1 MDNTAQEK
9 TQSQSQSQS
18 LPYCTSRYYAQRIPT
33 REVRIGN
40 TAVGGENPI
49 RIQSMTTTP
58 TQDIQAT
65 VKQSLALAE
74 AGCEIVRITAPN
86 KKAAQALGPIAQ
98 ALKDAQCH
106 VPLVADIHFLP
117 SAAMEAAKHVD
128 KVRIN
133 PGNYA
138 DNKKFAVKEYTDS
151 AYAQELERL
160 HEAFTPI
167 VLRCKELGR
176 AMRIGTNHGSLSD
189 RIMNRYG
196 DTPLGMV
203 ESALEFIRIAQ
214 SHNYHDICL
223 SLKASNPKVMIE
235 AYRLAVAKMQSHGMD
250 YPLHLGVTE
259 AGDGEDARIKSAIGI
274 GSLLNDGIG
283 DTIRVSLTEDP
294 IHEIPVAQALADKAM
309 KLWARN
315 TPTQES
321 PSKQD
326 PNTDA
331 IDPFSYTRN
340 PSQAIELNSLKNNDK
355 LSPSSC
361 AIGATHPPRIII
373 KSHHPLEDYTT
384 LIQTICKHQIQAKE
398 NKLEGL
404 LLDIQTPADLEHF
417 AKLYEALQSVIP
429 FFVLD
434 LSSEI
439 DLQHLETAKLPTTK
453 NAIILTQKL
462 DKTDAHY
469 ATQLLQYCRDHQ
481 HIFALNAHPQDIQSE
496 IGPILSK
503 MGTQNLI
510 LTTQT
515 DQKSA
520 HSDHPIHPSGQYR
533 ALLQTVK
540 TQFPQVPIWI
550 RNTHANSIAPE
561 DYFSDRLLESSI
573 LTGNLLCDGIGDL
586 ISIEDEPNLEQAIPL
601 AYNLLQG
608 ARARITKTEFV
619 ACPSCGRT
627 LFDLQTVTQSIR
639 AKTDH
644 LKGVTIAIMGCI
656 VNGPGEMADAD
667 FGYVG
672 GAPDKINL
680 YIGKTCV
687 EYNVPADQALDR
699 LIHLIKQEGKWVDPD
714 KMQKY

>member
-1 MDNTAQEK
+1 MDSTRQAK
-9 TQSQSQSQS
+9 TDTH
-18 LPYCTSRYYAQRIPT
+18 PYCISRYYAQRILT

-74 AGCEIVRITAPN
+74 AGCEIIRITAPN

-98 ALKDAQCH
+98 ALKDAHCH

-160 HEAFTPI
+160 HEVFTPI

-196 DTPLGMV
+196 DTPHGMV
-203 ESALEFIRIAQ
+203 ESALEFIRIAE

-235 AYRLAVAKMQSHGMD
+235 AYRLAVSKMHTHGMN

-274 GSLLNDGIG
+274 GTLLNDGIG

-294 IHEIPVAQALADKAM
+294 VHEIPVAQALAQKAM
-309 KLWARN
+309 KLWSKN
-315 TPTQES
+315 PQ
-321 PSKQD
+321 KQD
-326 PNTDA
+326 TPLSTNPDQ
-331 IDPFSYTRN
+331 IDPYSFTRN
-340 PSQAIELNSLKNNDK
+340 LTQPIKLNSLKD
-355 LSPSSC
+355 SSNQTATY
-361 AIGATHPPRIII
+361 AIGATHPPRIVI
-373 KSHHPLEDYTT
+373 KAHHPLEDYAT

-404 LLDIQTPADLEHF
+404 LLEINTPQDLEHF
-417 AKLYEALQSVIP
+417 TQLHQALETIIP

-434 LSSEI
+434 LSPEI
-439 DLQHLETAKLPTTK
+439 DLEHLENAELPKTP
-453 NAIILTQKL
+453 NALILTQTL

-469 ATQLLQYCRDHQ
+469 ATQLLKFCRDRQ
-481 HIFALNAHPQDIQSE
+481 QLFALNAQAQDIENS

-503 MGTQNLI
+503 MGKDNLI
-510 LTTQT
+510 LTTQANSE
-515 DQKSA
+515 SA
-520 HSDHPIHPSGQYR
+520 QPFIHPTGHYR
-533 ALLQTVK
+533 ALLQTAK
-540 TQFPQVPIWI
+540 THFPNTPIWI
-550 RNTHANSIAPE
+550 RNTHSNSIAPE

-586 ISIEDEPNLEQAIPL
+586 ISIENEPNLEQAIPL
-601 AYNLLQG
+601 AYNILQG

-627 LFDLQTVTQSIR
+627 LFDLQSVTQRIR

-699 LIHLIKQEGKWVDPD
+699 LIDLIKQESKWVDPV
-714 KMQKY
+714 

>member
-1 MDNTAQEK
+1 MDHS
-9 TQSQSQSQS
+9 TQAKSHTPTPPHPH
-18 LPYCTSRYYAQRIPT
+18 PYCTSRYYAQRIPT

-74 AGCEIVRITAPN
+74 AGCEIIRITAPN

-151 AYAQELERL
+151 DYAQELERL

-196 DTPLGMV
+196 DTPHGMV
-203 ESALEFIRIAQ
+203 ESALEFIRIAE

-235 AYRLAVAKMQSHGMD
+235 AYRLAVSKMHTHGMN

-274 GSLLNDGIG
+274 GTLLNDGIG

-294 IHEIPVAQALADKAM
+294 VHEIPVAQALAQKAM
-309 KLWARN
+309 QLWDKNSPKKKN
-315 TPTQES
+315 TFEQG
-321 PSKQD
+321 
-326 PNTDA
+326 TDQ
-331 IDPFSYTRN
+331 IDPYSFTRN
-340 PSQAIELNSLKNNDK
+340 PTQAIELNTA
-355 LSPSSC
+355 C
-361 AIGATHPPRIII
+361 AIGATHPPRIVI
-373 KSHHPLEDYTT
+373 KAHHPLEDYAT

-404 LLDIQTPADLEHF
+404 LLDIDTPADLEHF
-417 AKLYEALQSVIP
+417 TKLYEALQSVIP

-439 DLQHLETAKLPTTK
+439 DLEHLENAQLSTTPK
-453 NAIILTQKL
+453 SLILTQKL
-462 DKTDAHY
+462 DPTDAHY
-469 ATQLLQYCRDHQ
+469 ATQLLQYCRDQ
-481 HIFALNAHPQDIQSE
+481 QSIFALNAHPQDIE
-496 IGPILSK
+496 DAIGPILSK
-503 MGTQNLI
+503 MGPENLI
-510 LTTQT
+510 LTTQV
-515 DQKSA
+515 DQESA
-520 HSDHPIHPSGQYR
+520 QSIHPTGQYR
-533 ALLQTVK
+533 ALLETAK
-540 TQFPQVPIWI
+540 THFPQAPIWI

-561 DYFSDRLLESSI
+561 NYFSDRLLVSSI

-586 ISIEDEPNLEQAIPL
+586 ISIEDEPNLAQAIPL
-601 AYNLLQG
+601 AYNILQG

-627 LFDLQTVTQSIR
+627 LFDLQSVTQRIR

-687 EYNVPADQALDR
+687 EYNVPANQALDR
-699 LIHLIKQEGKWVDPD
+699 LIDLIKQEGKWVDPV
-714 KMQKY
+714 

>member
-1 MDNTAQEK
+1 MDSTRQAK
-9 TQSQSQSQS
+9 TDTH
-18 LPYCTSRYYAQRIPT
+18 PYCISRYYAQRIPT

-74 AGCEIVRITAPN
+74 AGCEIIRITAPN

-98 ALKDAQCH
+98 ALKDAHCH

-160 HEAFTPI
+160 HEVFTPI

-196 DTPLGMV
+196 DTPHGMV
-203 ESALEFIRIAQ
+203 ESALEFIRIAE

-235 AYRLAVAKMQSHGMD
+235 AYRLAVSKMHTHGMN

-274 GSLLNDGIG
+274 GTLLNDGIG

-294 IHEIPVAQALADKAM
+294 VHEIPVAQALAQKAM
-309 KLWARN
+309 KLWSKN
-315 TPTQES
+315 PQ
-321 PSKQD
+321 KQD
-326 PNTDA
+326 TPLSTNPDQ
-331 IDPFSYTRN
+331 IDPYSFTRN
-340 PSQAIELNSLKNNDK
+340 LTQPIELNSLKD
-355 LSPSSC
+355 SSNQTATY
-361 AIGATHPPRIII
+361 AIGATHPPRIVI
-373 KSHHPLEDYTT
+373 KAHHPLEDYAT

-404 LLDIQTPADLEHF
+404 LLEINTPQDLEHF
-417 AKLYEALQSVIP
+417 TQLHQALETIIP

-434 LSSEI
+434 LSPEI
-439 DLQHLETAKLPTTK
+439 DLEHLENAELPKTP
-453 NAIILTQKL
+453 NALILTQTL

-469 ATQLLQYCRDHQ
+469 ATQLLKFCRDHQ
-481 HIFALNAHPQDIQSE
+481 QLFALNAQAQDIENS

-503 MGTQNLI
+503 MGTDNLI
-510 LTTQT
+510 LTTQANSE
-515 DQKSA
+515 SA
-520 HSDHPIHPSGQYR
+520 QPFIHPTGHYR
-533 ALLQTVK
+533 ALLQTAK
-540 TQFPQVPIWI
+540 THFPNTPIWI
-550 RNTHANSIAPE
+550 RNTHSNSIAPE

-586 ISIEDEPNLEQAIPL
+586 ISIENEPNLEQAIPL
-601 AYNLLQG
+601 AYNILQG

-627 LFDLQTVTQSIR
+627 LFDLQSVTQRIR

-699 LIHLIKQEGKWVDPD
+699 LIDLIKQESKWVDPV
-714 KMQKY
+714 

>member
-1 MDNTAQEK
+1 MDSTRQAK
-9 TQSQSQSQS
+9 TDTH
-18 LPYCTSRYYAQRIPT
+18 PYCISRYYAQRILT

-74 AGCEIVRITAPN
+74 AGCEIIRITAPN

-98 ALKDAQCH
+98 ALKDAHCH

-160 HEAFTPI
+160 HEVFTPI

-196 DTPLGMV
+196 DTPHGMV
-203 ESALEFIRIAQ
+203 ESALEFIRIAE

-235 AYRLAVAKMQSHGMD
+235 AYRLAVSKMHSHGMN

-274 GSLLNDGIG
+274 GTLLNDGIG

-294 IHEIPVAQALADKAM
+294 VHEIPVAQALAQKAM
-309 KLWARN
+309 KLWSKN
-315 TPTQES
+315 PQ
-321 PSKQD
+321 KQD
-326 PNTDA
+326 TPLSTNPDQ
-331 IDPFSYTRN
+331 IDPYSFTRN
-340 PSQAIELNSLKNNDK
+340 LTQPIELNSLKD
-355 LSPSSC
+355 SSNQTATY
-361 AIGATHPPRIII
+361 AIGATHPPRIVI
-373 KSHHPLEDYTT
+373 KAHHPLEDYAT

-404 LLDIQTPADLEHF
+404 LLEINTPQDLEHF
-417 AKLYEALQSVIP
+417 TQLHQALETIIP

-434 LSSEI
+434 LSPEI
-439 DLQHLETAKLPTTK
+439 DLEHLENAELPKTP
-453 NAIILTQKL
+453 NALILTQTL

-469 ATQLLQYCRDHQ
+469 ATQLLKFCRDHQ
-481 HIFALNAHPQDIQSE
+481 QLFALNAQAQDIENS

-503 MGTQNLI
+503 MGTDNLI
-510 LTTQT
+510 LTTQANSE
-515 DQKSA
+515 SA
-520 HSDHPIHPSGQYR
+520 QPFIHPTGHYR
-533 ALLQTVK
+533 ALLQTAK
-540 TQFPQVPIWI
+540 THFPNTPIWI
-550 RNTHANSIAPE
+550 RNTHSNSIAPE

-586 ISIEDEPNLEQAIPL
+586 ISIENEPNLEQAIPL
-601 AYNLLQG
+601 AYNILQG

-627 LFDLQTVTQSIR
+627 LFDLQSVTQLIR

-699 LIHLIKQEGKWVDPD
+699 LIDLIKQESKWVDPV
-714 KMQKY
+714 

>member
-1 MDNTAQEK
+1 MD
-9 TQSQSQSQS
+9 TQTQNKQTDQTH
-18 LPYCTSRYYAQRIPT
+18 PYCTSRYTAQRIPT

-40 TAVGGENPI
+40 IAIGGENPI
-49 RIQSMTTTP
+49 RVQSMTTTP
-58 TQDIQAT
+58 TQDIEAT

-98 ALKDAQCH
+98 ALKDSKCH

-117 SAAMEAAKHVD
+117 SAAMEAAKHVH

-151 AYAQELERL
+151 DYAQELERL
-160 HEAFTPI
+160 HETFTPI

-214 SHNYHDICL
+214 SHNYYDICL

-235 AYRLAVAKMQSHGMD
+235 AYRLAVSKMHANDMH

-315 TPTQES
+315 TPSQENS
-321 PSKQD
+321 TELAID
-326 PNTDA
+326 D
-331 IDPFSYTRN
+331 IDPFTYTRN
-340 PSQAIELNSLKNNDK
+340 LTKAIQLNSLKTSDND
-355 LSPSSC
+355 SPRTC
-361 AIGATHPPRIII
+361 AIGASHPPRIII
-373 KSHHPLEDYTT
+373 KSHHPLEDYPT
-384 LIQTICKHQIQAKE
+384 LIQTICKHQVEAKE

-404 LLDIQTPADLEHF
+404 LLEINTPTDLEHF
-417 AKLYEALQSVIP
+417 SQLHQALETVIP
-429 FFVLD
+429 FFVLE
-434 LSSEI
+434 LASEI
-439 DLQHLETAKLPTTK
+439 DLQHLENAQLPTTK
-453 NAIILTQKL
+453 NALILTQKL

-469 ATQLLQYCRDHQ
+469 ASQLLKYCRDHQ
-481 HIFALNAHPQDIQSE
+481 YIFALNAHPQDIESE
-496 IGPILSK
+496 IGPILAK
-503 MGTQNLI
+503 MGTDNLI
-510 LTTQT
+510 LTTQI
-515 DQKSA
+515 DS
-520 HSDHPIHPSGQYR
+520 SCPSYNPSHPKHPTGRYR
-533 ALLQTVK
+533 ALLQTAK
-540 TQFPQVPIWI
+540 THFPQVPIWI
-550 RNTHANSIAPE
+550 RNSHANSIAPE

-586 ISIEDEPNLEQAIPL
+586 ISIEDEPNLAQAIPL

-627 LFDLQTVTQSIR
+627 LFDLQTVTQNIR

-687 EYNVPADQALDR
+687 EYNVPAKEALNR
-699 LIHLIKQEGKWVDPD
+699 LIHLIKQEGKWVEP
-714 KMQKY
+714 K

>member
-1 MDNTAQEK
+1 MDSTRQAK
-9 TQSQSQSQS
+9 TDTH
-18 LPYCTSRYYAQRIPT
+18 PYCISRYYAQRIPT

-74 AGCEIVRITAPN
+74 AGCEIIRITAPN

-98 ALKDAQCH
+98 ALKDAHCH

-160 HEAFTPI
+160 HEVFTPI

-196 DTPLGMV
+196 DTPHGMV
-203 ESALEFIRIAQ
+203 ESALEFIRIAE

-235 AYRLAVAKMQSHGMD
+235 AYRLAVSKMHTHGMN

-274 GSLLNDGIG
+274 GTLLNDGIG

-294 IHEIPVAQALADKAM
+294 VHEIPVAQALAQKAM
-309 KLWARN
+309 KLWSKN
-315 TPTQES
+315 PQ
-321 PSKQD
+321 KQD
-326 PNTDA
+326 TPLSTNPDQ
-331 IDPFSYTRN
+331 IDPYSFTRN
-340 PSQAIELNSLKNNDK
+340 LTQPIELNSLKD
-355 LSPSSC
+355 SSNQTATY
-361 AIGATHPPRIII
+361 AIGATHPPRIVI
-373 KSHHPLEDYTT
+373 KAHHPLEDYAT

-404 LLDIQTPADLEHF
+404 LLEINTPQDLEHF
-417 AKLYEALQSVIP
+417 TQLHQALETIIP

-434 LSSEI
+434 LSPEI
-439 DLQHLETAKLPTTK
+439 DLEHLENAELPKTP
-453 NAIILTQKL
+453 NALILTQTL

-469 ATQLLQYCRDHQ
+469 ATQLLKFCRDHQ
-481 HIFALNAHPQDIQSE
+481 QLFALNAQAQDIENS

-503 MGTQNLI
+503 MGKDNLI
-510 LTTQT
+510 LTTQANSE
-515 DQKSA
+515 SA
-520 HSDHPIHPSGQYR
+520 QPFIHPTGHYR
-533 ALLQTVK
+533 ALLQTAK
-540 TQFPQVPIWI
+540 THFPNTPIWI
-550 RNTHANSIAPE
+550 RNTHSNSIAPE

-586 ISIEDEPNLEQAIPL
+586 ISIENEPNLEQAIPL
-601 AYNLLQG
+601 AYNILQG

-627 LFDLQTVTQSIR
+627 LFDLQSVTQLIR

-699 LIHLIKQEGKWVDPD
+699 LIDLIKQESKWVDPV
-714 KMQKY
+714 

>member
-1 MDNTAQEK
+1 MDSTRQAK
-9 TQSQSQSQS
+9 TDTH
-18 LPYCTSRYYAQRIPT
+18 PYCISRYYAQRILT

-74 AGCEIVRITAPN
+74 AGCEIIRITAPN

-98 ALKDAQCH
+98 ALKDAHCH

-160 HEAFTPI
+160 HEVFTPI

-196 DTPLGMV
+196 DTPHGMV
-203 ESALEFIRIAQ
+203 ESALEFIRIAE

-235 AYRLAVAKMQSHGMD
+235 AYRLAVSKMHTHGMN

-274 GSLLNDGIG
+274 GTLLNDGIG

-294 IHEIPVAQALADKAM
+294 VHEIPVAQALAQKAM
-309 KLWARN
+309 KLWSKN
-315 TPTQES
+315 PQ
-321 PSKQD
+321 KQD
-326 PNTDA
+326 TPLSTNPDQ
-331 IDPFSYTRN
+331 IDPYSFTRN
-340 PSQAIELNSLKNNDK
+340 LTQPIKLNSLKD
-355 LSPSSC
+355 SSNQTATY
-361 AIGATHPPRIII
+361 AIGATHPPRIVI
-373 KSHHPLEDYTT
+373 KAHHPLEDYAT

-404 LLDIQTPADLEHF
+404 LLEINTPQDLEHF
-417 AKLYEALQSVIP
+417 TQLHQALETIIP
-429 FFVLD
+429 FFVLE
-434 LSSEI
+434 LSPEI
-439 DLQHLETAKLPTTK
+439 DLEHLENAELPKTP
-453 NAIILTQKL
+453 NALILTQTL

-469 ATQLLQYCRDHQ
+469 ATQLLKFCRDRQ
-481 HIFALNAHPQDIQSE
+481 QLFALNAQAQDIENS

-503 MGTQNLI
+503 MGTDNLI
-510 LTTQT
+510 LTTQANSE
-515 DQKSA
+515 SA
-520 HSDHPIHPSGQYR
+520 QPFIHPTGHYR
-533 ALLQTVK
+533 ALLQTAK
-540 TQFPQVPIWI
+540 THFPNTPIWI
-550 RNTHANSIAPE
+550 RNTHSNSIAPE

-586 ISIEDEPNLEQAIPL
+586 ISIENEPNLEQAIPL
-601 AYNLLQG
+601 AYNILQG

-627 LFDLQTVTQSIR
+627 LFDLQSVTQRIR

-699 LIHLIKQEGKWVDPD
+699 LIDLIKQESKWVDPV
-714 KMQKY
+714 

>member
-1 MDNTAQEK
+1 MHSTRQAK
-9 TQSQSQSQS
+9 TDTH
-18 LPYCTSRYYAQRIPT
+18 PYCISRYYAQRILT

-74 AGCEIVRITAPN
+74 AGCEIIRITAPN

-98 ALKDAQCH
+98 ALKDAHCH

-160 HEAFTPI
+160 HEVFTPI

-196 DTPLGMV
+196 DTPHGMV
-203 ESALEFIRIAQ
+203 ESALEFIRIAE

-235 AYRLAVAKMQSHGMD
+235 AYRLAVSKMHTHGMN

-274 GSLLNDGIG
+274 GTLLNDGIG

-294 IHEIPVAQALADKAM
+294 VHEIPVAQALAQKAM
-309 KLWARN
+309 KLWSKN
-315 TPTQES
+315 PQ
-321 PSKQD
+321 KQD
-326 PNTDA
+326 TPLSTNPDQ
-331 IDPFSYTRN
+331 IDPYSFTRN
-340 PSQAIELNSLKNNDK
+340 LTQPIELNSLKD
-355 LSPSSC
+355 SSNQTANY
-361 AIGATHPPRIII
+361 AIGATHPPRIVI
-373 KSHHPLEDYTT
+373 KAHHPLEDYAT

-404 LLDIQTPADLEHF
+404 LLEINTPQDLEHF
-417 AKLYEALQSVIP
+417 TQLHQALETIIP

-434 LSSEI
+434 LSPEI
-439 DLQHLETAKLPTTK
+439 DLEHLENAELPKTP
-453 NAIILTQKL
+453 NALILTQTL

-469 ATQLLQYCRDHQ
+469 ATQLLKFCRDHQ
-481 HIFALNAHPQDIQSE
+481 QLFALNAQAQDIENS

-503 MGTQNLI
+503 MGKDNLI
-510 LTTQT
+510 LTTQANSE
-515 DQKSA
+515 SA
-520 HSDHPIHPSGQYR
+520 QPFIHPTGHYR
-533 ALLQTVK
+533 ALLQTAK
-540 TQFPQVPIWI
+540 THFPNTPIWI
-550 RNTHANSIAPE
+550 RNTHSNSIAPE

-586 ISIEDEPNLEQAIPL
+586 ISIENEPNLEQAIPL
-601 AYNLLQG
+601 AYNILQG

-627 LFDLQTVTQSIR
+627 LFDLQSVTQLIR

-699 LIHLIKQEGKWVDPD
+699 LIDLIKQESKWVDPV
-714 KMQKY
+714 

>member
-1 MDNTAQEK
+1 MDSTRQAK
-9 TQSQSQSQS
+9 TDTH
-18 LPYCTSRYYAQRIPT
+18 PYCISRYYAQRIPT

-74 AGCEIVRITAPN
+74 AGCEIIRITAPN

-98 ALKDAQCH
+98 ALKDAHCH

-160 HEAFTPI
+160 HEVFTPI

-196 DTPLGMV
+196 DTPHGMV
-203 ESALEFIRIAQ
+203 ESALEFIRIAE

-235 AYRLAVAKMQSHGMD
+235 AYRLAVSKMHTHGMN

-274 GSLLNDGIG
+274 GTLLNDGIG

-294 IHEIPVAQALADKAM
+294 VHEIPVAQALAQKAM
-309 KLWARN
+309 KLWSKN
-315 TPTQES
+315 PQ
-321 PSKQD
+321 KQD
-326 PNTDA
+326 TPLSTNSDQ
-331 IDPFSYTRN
+331 IDPYSFTRN
-340 PSQAIELNSLKNNDK
+340 LTQPIELNSLKD
-355 LSPSSC
+355 SSNQTATY
-361 AIGATHPPRIII
+361 AIGATHPPRIVI
-373 KSHHPLEDYTT
+373 KAHHPLEDYAT

-404 LLDIQTPADLEHF
+404 LLEINTPQDLEHF
-417 AKLYEALQSVIP
+417 TQLHQALETIIP

-434 LSSEI
+434 LSPEI
-439 DLQHLETAKLPTTK
+439 DLEHLENAELPKTP
-453 NAIILTQKL
+453 NALILTQTL

-469 ATQLLQYCRDHQ
+469 ATQLLKFCRDHQ
-481 HIFALNAHPQDIQSE
+481 QVFALNAQAQDIENS

-503 MGTQNLI
+503 MGTDNLI
-510 LTTQT
+510 LTTQANSE
-515 DQKSA
+515 SA
-520 HSDHPIHPSGQYR
+520 QPFIHPTGHYR
-533 ALLQTVK
+533 ALLQTAK
-540 TQFPQVPIWI
+540 THFPNTPIWI
-550 RNTHANSIAPE
+550 RNTHSNSIAPE

-586 ISIEDEPNLEQAIPL
+586 ISIENEPNLEQAIPL
-601 AYNLLQG
+601 AYNILQG

-627 LFDLQTVTQSIR
+627 LFDLQSVTQLIR

-699 LIHLIKQEGKWVDPD
+699 LIDLIKQEGKWVDPV
-714 KMQKY
+714 

>member
-1 MDNTAQEK
+1 MDSTRQAK
-9 TQSQSQSQS
+9 TDTH
-18 LPYCTSRYYAQRIPT
+18 PYCISRYYAQRILT

-74 AGCEIVRITAPN
+74 AGCEIIRITAPN

-98 ALKDAQCH
+98 ALKDAHCH

-160 HEAFTPI
+160 HEVFTPI

-196 DTPLGMV
+196 DTPHGMV
-203 ESALEFIRIAQ
+203 ESALEFIRIAE

-235 AYRLAVAKMQSHGMD
+235 AYRLAVSKMHTHGMN

-274 GSLLNDGIG
+274 GTLLNDGIG

-294 IHEIPVAQALADKAM
+294 VHEIPVAQALAQKAM
-309 KLWARN
+309 KLWSKN
-315 TPTQES
+315 PQ
-321 PSKQD
+321 KQD
-326 PNTDA
+326 TPLSTNPDQ
-331 IDPFSYTRN
+331 IDPYSFTRN
-340 PSQAIELNSLKNNDK
+340 LTQPIELNSLKD
-355 LSPSSC
+355 SSNQTATY
-361 AIGATHPPRIII
+361 AIGATHPPRIVI
-373 KSHHPLEDYTT
+373 KAHHPLEDYAT

-404 LLDIQTPADLEHF
+404 LLEINTPQDLEHF
-417 AKLYEALQSVIP
+417 TQLHQALETIIP

-434 LSSEI
+434 LSPEI
-439 DLQHLETAKLPTTK
+439 DLEHLENAELPKTP
-453 NAIILTQKL
+453 NALILTQTL

-469 ATQLLQYCRDHQ
+469 ATQLLKFCRDRQ
-481 HIFALNAHPQDIQSE
+481 QLFALNAQAQDIENS

-503 MGTQNLI
+503 MGTDNLI
-510 LTTQT
+510 LTTQANSE
-515 DQKSA
+515 SA
-520 HSDHPIHPSGQYR
+520 QPFIHPTGHYR
-533 ALLQTVK
+533 ALLQTTK
-540 TQFPQVPIWI
+540 THFPNTPIWI
-550 RNTHANSIAPE
+550 RNTHSNSIAPE

-586 ISIEDEPNLEQAIPL
+586 ISIENEPNLEQAIPL
-601 AYNLLQG
+601 AYNILQG

-627 LFDLQTVTQSIR
+627 LFDLQSVTQLIR

-699 LIHLIKQEGKWVDPD
+699 LIDLIKQESKWVDPV
-714 KMQKY
+714 

>member
-1 MDNTAQEK
+1 MDSTRQAK
-9 TQSQSQSQS
+9 TDTH
-18 LPYCTSRYYAQRIPT
+18 PYCISRYYAQRILT

-74 AGCEIVRITAPN
+74 AGCEIIRITAPN

-98 ALKDAQCH
+98 ALKDAHCH

-160 HEAFTPI
+160 HEVFTPI

-196 DTPLGMV
+196 DTPHGMV
-203 ESALEFIRIAQ
+203 ESALEFIRIAE

-235 AYRLAVAKMQSHGMD
+235 AYRLAVSKMHTHGMN

-274 GSLLNDGIG
+274 GTLLNDGIG

-294 IHEIPVAQALADKAM
+294 VHEIPVAQALAQKAM
-309 KLWARN
+309 KLWSKN
-315 TPTQES
+315 PQ
-321 PSKQD
+321 KQD
-326 PNTDA
+326 TPLSTNPDQ
-331 IDPFSYTRN
+331 IDPYSFTRN
-340 PSQAIELNSLKNNDK
+340 LTQPIELNSLKD
-355 LSPSSC
+355 SSNQTATY
-361 AIGATHPPRIII
+361 AIGATHPPRIVI
-373 KSHHPLEDYTT
+373 KAHHPLEDYAT

-404 LLDIQTPADLEHF
+404 LLEINTPQDLEHF
-417 AKLYEALQSVIP
+417 TQLHQALETIIP
-429 FFVLD
+429 FFVLE
-434 LSSEI
+434 LSPEI
-439 DLQHLETAKLPTTK
+439 DLEHLENAELPKTP
-453 NAIILTQKL
+453 NALILTQTL

-469 ATQLLQYCRDHQ
+469 ATQLLKFCRDRQ
-481 HIFALNAHPQDIQSE
+481 QLFALNAQAQDIENS

-503 MGTQNLI
+503 MGTDNLI
-510 LTTQT
+510 LTTQANSE
-515 DQKSA
+515 SA
-520 HSDHPIHPSGQYR
+520 QPFIHPTGHYR
-533 ALLQTVK
+533 ALLQTTK
-540 TQFPQVPIWI
+540 THFPNTPIWI
-550 RNTHANSIAPE
+550 RNTHSNSIAPE

-586 ISIEDEPNLEQAIPL
+586 ISIENEPTLEQAIPL
-601 AYNLLQG
+601 AYNILQG

-627 LFDLQTVTQSIR
+627 LFDLQSVTQRIR

-699 LIHLIKQEGKWVDPD
+699 LIDLIKQESKWVDPV
-714 KMQKY
+714 

>member
-1 MDNTAQEK
+1 MDSTRQAK
-9 TQSQSQSQS
+9 TDTH
-18 LPYCTSRYYAQRIPT
+18 PYCISRYYAQRILT

-74 AGCEIVRITAPN
+74 AGCEIIRITAPN

-98 ALKDAQCH
+98 ALKDAHCH

-160 HEAFTPI
+160 HEVFTPI

-196 DTPLGMV
+196 DTPHGMV
-203 ESALEFIRIAQ
+203 ESALEFIRIAE

-235 AYRLAVAKMQSHGMD
+235 AYRLAVSKMHTHGMN

-259 AGDGEDARIKSAIGI
+259 AGEGEDARIKSAIGI
-274 GSLLNDGIG
+274 GTLLNDGIG

-294 IHEIPVAQALADKAM
+294 VHEIPVAQALAQKAM
-309 KLWARN
+309 KLWSKN
-315 TPTQES
+315 PQ
-321 PSKQD
+321 KQD
-326 PNTDA
+326 TPLSTNPDQ
-331 IDPFSYTRN
+331 IDPYSFTRN
-340 PSQAIELNSLKNNDK
+340 LTQPIELNSLKD
-355 LSPSSC
+355 SSNQTATY
-361 AIGATHPPRIII
+361 AIGATHPPRIVI
-373 KSHHPLEDYTT
+373 KAHHPLEDYAT

-404 LLDIQTPADLEHF
+404 LLEINTPQDLEHF
-417 AKLYEALQSVIP
+417 TQLHQALETIIP

-434 LSSEI
+434 LSPEI
-439 DLQHLETAKLPTTK
+439 DLEHLENAELPKTP
-453 NAIILTQKL
+453 NALILTQTL

-469 ATQLLQYCRDHQ
+469 ATQLLKFCRDHQ
-481 HIFALNAHPQDIQSE
+481 QLFALNAQAQDIENS

-503 MGTQNLI
+503 MGTDNLI
-510 LTTQT
+510 LTTQANSE
-515 DQKSA
+515 SA
-520 HSDHPIHPSGQYR
+520 QPFIHPTGHYR
-533 ALLQTVK
+533 ALLQTAK
-540 TQFPQVPIWI
+540 THFPNTPIWI
-550 RNTHANSIAPE
+550 RNTHSNSIAPE

-586 ISIEDEPNLEQAIPL
+586 ISIENEPNLEQAIPL
-601 AYNLLQG
+601 AYNILQG

-627 LFDLQTVTQSIR
+627 LFDLQSVTQRIR

-699 LIHLIKQEGKWVDPD
+699 LIDLIKQESKWVDPV
-714 KMQKY
+714 

>member
-1 MDNTAQEK
+1 MDSTRQAK
-9 TQSQSQSQS
+9 TDTH
-18 LPYCTSRYYAQRIPT
+18 PYCISRYYAQRILT

-74 AGCEIVRITAPN
+74 AGCEIIRITAPN

-98 ALKDAQCH
+98 ALKDAHCH

-160 HEAFTPI
+160 HEVFTPI

-196 DTPLGMV
+196 DTPHGMV
-203 ESALEFIRIAQ
+203 ESALEFIRIAE

-235 AYRLAVAKMQSHGMD
+235 AYRLAVSKMHTHGMN

-274 GSLLNDGIG
+274 GTLLNDGIG

-294 IHEIPVAQALADKAM
+294 VHEIPVAQALAQKAM
-309 KLWARN
+309 KLWSKN
-315 TPTQES
+315 PQ
-321 PSKQD
+321 KQD
-326 PNTDA
+326 TPLSTNPDQ
-331 IDPFSYTRN
+331 IDPYSFTRN
-340 PSQAIELNSLKNNDK
+340 LTQPIELNSLKN
-355 LSPSSC
+355 SSNQTATY
-361 AIGATHPPRIII
+361 AIGATHPPRIVI
-373 KSHHPLEDYTT
+373 KAHHPLEDYAT

-404 LLDIQTPADLEHF
+404 LLEINTPQDLEHF
-417 AKLYEALQSVIP
+417 TQLHQALETIIP
-429 FFVLD
+429 FFVLE
-434 LSSEI
+434 LSPEI
-439 DLQHLETAKLPTTK
+439 DLEHLENAELPKTP
-453 NAIILTQKL
+453 NALILTQTL

-469 ATQLLQYCRDHQ
+469 ATQLLKFCRDRQ
-481 HIFALNAHPQDIQSE
+481 QLFALNAQAQDIENS

-503 MGTQNLI
+503 MGKDNLI
-510 LTTQT
+510 LTTQANSE
-515 DQKSA
+515 SA
-520 HSDHPIHPSGQYR
+520 QPFIHPTGHYR
-533 ALLQTVK
+533 ALLQTAK
-540 TQFPQVPIWI
+540 THFPNTPIWI
-550 RNTHANSIAPE
+550 RNTHSNSIAPE

-586 ISIEDEPNLEQAIPL
+586 ISIENEPNLEQAIPL
-601 AYNLLQG
+601 AYNILQG

-627 LFDLQTVTQSIR
+627 LFDLQSVTQRIR

-699 LIHLIKQEGKWVDPD
+699 LIDLIKQESKWVDPV
-714 KMQKY
+714 